1 MSNNPNYHNW
11 NNIQPGQDATQV
23 ADPTAVA
30 SKTFMTNVM
39 ALMAGALV
47 ITGVTAYLFG
57 TVDALISMLYTIE
70 DHYIRPTILGWV
82 VTFSP
87 IAFVLVMGI
96 GMQKF
101 SLGVLTAIFIL
112 FSAVM
117 GASLGYVFM
126 VYKIGTIVPAFFITS
141 GMFGTMA
148 IMGYI
153 TKADLSRLG
162 MILSMGLMGVFLAMV
177 INFFFMHSSSFDYIL
192 CIGAVALFTG
202 LTAWDVQNLKQIG
215 AGATGAGNSM
225 AMKMA
230 ILGAVTLYLRFINI
244 FLLLLRLMGNRR

>member
-1 MSNNPNYHNW
+1 MSTNYHNW
-11 NNIQPGQDATQV
+11 NNIQPGQDTTVDAG
-23 ADPTAVA
+23 AVA
-30 SKTFMTNVM
+30 SKTFMTNVF

-57 TVDALISMLYTIE
+57 TVEALLRLLYTIE
-70 DHYIRPTILGWV
+70 DGYLTPTILGWV

-87 IAFVLVMGI
+87 MAFILVMGI
-96 GMQKF
+96 GMEKM

-112 FSAVM
+112 FSAEM
-117 GASLGYVFM
+117 GASLGYIFL
-126 VYKIGTIVPAFFITS
+126 VYRIGTIVPAFFITA
-141 GMFGTMA
+141 GMFGSMA
-148 IMGYI
+148 VMGYI
-153 TKADLSRLG
+153 TKADLSKFG
-162 MILSMGLMGVFLAMV
+162 AIMMMGLTGVILAMF
-177 INFFFMHSSSFDYIL
+177 INFFFMRSEMFDYIL
-192 CIGAVALFTG
+192 CIAAVALFTG

-215 AGATGAGNSM
+215 AGATGAGKSN